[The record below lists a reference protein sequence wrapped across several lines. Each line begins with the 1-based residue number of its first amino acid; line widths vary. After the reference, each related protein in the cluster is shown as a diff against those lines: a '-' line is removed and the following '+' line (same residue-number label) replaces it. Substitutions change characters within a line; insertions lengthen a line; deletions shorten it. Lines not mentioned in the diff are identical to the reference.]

1 MAAHWFPRM
10 TPAVR
15 AYQCRFAAPRAIPYP
30 LMASTCHGEC
40 EVLVSLRT
48 TGGFHSRPGSKNQ
61 TASFR
66 HSCPSRSF
74 RIPAITGAHPG
85 MLIVVAIGDSPLR
98 RTCLPAILACARM
111 RRLVWRGRRP
121 VDAAAVMYRTL
132 RPKPAAHEPGSGSLC
147 FRDACNSCGSASHR
161 N

>member
-61 TASFR
+61 TAS
-66 HSCPSRSF
+66 
-74 RIPAITGAHPG
+74 
-85 MLIVVAIGDSPLR
+85 LKVLR
-98 RTCLPAILACARM
+98 NCLSNTRAGINRRM
-111 RRLVWRGRRP
+111 TV
-121 VDAAAVMYRTL
+121 
-132 RPKPAAHEPGSGSLC
+132 
-147 FRDACNSCGSASHR
+147 N
-161 N
+161 